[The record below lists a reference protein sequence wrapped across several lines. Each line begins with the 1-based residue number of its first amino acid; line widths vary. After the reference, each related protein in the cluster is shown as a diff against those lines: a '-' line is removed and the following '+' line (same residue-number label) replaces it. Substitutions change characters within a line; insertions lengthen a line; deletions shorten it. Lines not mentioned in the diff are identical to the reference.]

1 MKALLCKQY
10 GPPESLVLE
19 DIPRP
24 EPGEGQVLLRVR
36 ACGVNFPDLL
46 LIENKYQERPTL
58 PFSPGAEV
66 AGDVIAVG
74 PGVGSGSGSGGASRI
89 REGDRVIAMIGSR
102 GFQEETLADAER
114 CIALP
119 DSMDYETGAA
129 FTLTYGTSYHA
140 LFDRG
145 RIAPGE
151 TLLVLGA
158 TGGVGTAALDIARN
172 LGARAIAAG
181 GNDAK
186 LETVRR
192 LYDVHD
198 TVNYTSGE
206 EPFKD
211 RVNRLTGGRGADV
224 IYDPIGG
231 ETFPQLLRCIAWE
244 GRILVVGFAAD
255 GANLPQA
262 RTNLLLLKGSSLVG
276 VFWGRFT
283 RQSPARSARNF
294 DTLFGWHADGRLRPH
309 ISHRFRL
316 DEGAEALQA
325 LAERRVVGKCVVV
338 MDN

>member
-24 EPGEGQVLLRVR
+24 EPGSGQVLLRVR

-46 LIENKYQERPTL
+46 LIENKYQERPAL

-74 PGVGSGSGSGGASRI
+74 SGATNGL
-89 REGDRVIAMIGSR
+89 REGDRVISMIGSR
-102 GFQEETLADAER
+102 GFQEETLADAAR
-114 CIALP
+114 CVPLP
-119 DSMDYETGAA
+119 DTMDYATGAA

-140 LFDRG
+140 LVDRA

-151 TLLVLGA
+151 SLLVLGA

-181 GNDAK
+181 GSDAK
-186 LETVRR
+186 LATVREIYGVR
-192 LYDVHD
+192 D
-198 TVNYTSGE
+198 TVNYATIE
-206 EPFKD
+206 EPLKD
-211 RVNRLTGGRGADV
+211 RINGLTGGRGADV

-231 ETFPQLLRCIAWE
+231 ETFPQTLRCIAWE

-255 GANLPQA
+255 SANLPQA

-276 VFWGRFT
+276 VFWGRFA
-283 RQSPARSARNF
+283 REAPARSARNF
-294 DTLFGWHADGRLRPH
+294 DTLFGWYADGRLRPH
-309 ISHRFRL
+309 ISHRFKL
-316 DEGAEALQA
+316 EESVEALKAVADRQ
-325 LAERRVVGKCVVV
+325 VVGKCVVI
-338 MDN
+338 MDD

>member
-24 EPGEGQVLLRVR
+24 EPGAGQVLLRVR

-46 LIENKYQERPTL
+46 LIENKYQDRPTL

-66 AGDVIAVG
+66 AGDVVAVG
-74 PGVGSGSGSGGASRI
+74 PKVRSGVANAV

-102 GFQEETLADAER
+102 GFQEETLADADR
-114 CIALP
+114 CVPLP
-119 DSMDYETGAA
+119 DSMDYATGAA
-129 FTLTYGTSYHA
+129 FTLTYGTSYHG
-140 LFDRG
+140 LVDRG
-145 RIAPGE
+145 RTAPGE

-181 GNDAK
+181 GSDAK
-186 LETVRR
+186 LETVREIYGVR
-192 LYDVHD
+192 D
-198 TVNYTSGE
+198 TVNYSSVE

-231 ETFPQLLRCIAWE
+231 EAFQQALRCIAWE

-283 RQSPARSARNF
+283 QESPRRSARNF
-294 DTLFGWHADGRLRPH
+294 DTLFGWYEDGRLRPH
-309 ISHRFRL
+309 ISHRFQL
-316 DEGAEALQA
+316 EEGIEALKAVAQ
-325 LAERRVVGKCVVV
+325 RRVVGKCVVV
-338 MDN
+338 MDD

>member
-10 GPPESLVLE
+10 GPPESLVLD

-24 EPGEGQVLLRVR
+24 EPGAGQVRLRVR

-46 LIENKYQERPTL
+46 LIENKYQDRPTL

-66 AGDVIAVG
+66 AGDVVAVG
-74 PGVGSGSGSGGASRI
+74 PKVRSGVANGV

-102 GFQEETLADAER
+102 GFQEETLADAGR
-114 CIALP
+114 CVPLP
-119 DSMDYETGAA
+119 DSMDYATGAA
-129 FTLTYGTSYHA
+129 FTLTYGTSYHG
-140 LFDRG
+140 LVDRG
-145 RIAPGE
+145 RTAPGE

-181 GNDAK
+181 GSDAK
-186 LETVRR
+186 LETVREVYGVR
-192 LYDVHD
+192 D
-198 TVNYTSGE
+198 TVNYSSAE

-211 RVNRLTGGRGADV
+211 RVDRLTGGRGADV

-231 ETFPQLLRCIAWE
+231 EAFQQALRCIAWE

-283 RQSPARSARNF
+283 RESPRRSARNF
-294 DTLFGWHADGRLRPH
+294 DTLFGWYEDGRLRPH
-309 ISHRFRL
+309 ISHRFQL
-316 DEGAEALQA
+316 EEGIEALKAVAQ
-325 LAERRVVGKCVVV
+325 RRVVGKCVVV
-338 MDN
+338 MDD

>member
-19 DIPRP
+19 DVPRP
-24 EPGEGQVLLRVR
+24 APPGEGQVLLRVR

-46 LIENKYQERPTL
+46 LIENKYQERPSL

-66 AGDVIAVG
+66 AGDVAAVG
-74 PGVGSGSGSGGASRI
+74 PGIANGI

-102 GFQEETLADAER
+102 GFQEETLADAGR
-114 CIALP
+114 CVPLP
-119 DSMDYETGAA
+119 DSMDYATGAA

-140 LFDRG
+140 LVDRA
-145 RIAPGE
+145 RTAPGE

-181 GNDAK
+181 GSDAK
-186 LETVRR
+186 LEAVREIYGVR
-192 LYDVHD
+192 D
-198 TVNYTSGE
+198 TVNYATAE

-231 ETFPQLLRCIAWE
+231 EAFQQALRCVAWE

-283 RQSPARSARNF
+283 REAPERSARNF
-294 DTLFGWHADGRLRPH
+294 DTLFGWYADGRLRPH

-316 DEGAEALQA
+316 DEGIEALRA
-325 LAERRVVGKCVVV
+325 VAERRVVGKCVVV
-338 MDN
+338 MDG

>member
-1 MKALLCKQY
+1 MKALLCKEY
-10 GPPESLVLE
+10 GPPDTLVLE
-19 DIPRP
+19 DIESP
-24 EPGEGQVLLRVR
+24 EPGEGQVRLRVR

-46 LIENKYQERPTL
+46 LIENKYQERPAL

-66 AGDVIAVG
+66 AGDVIALG
-74 PGVGSGSGSGGASRI
+74 PGVTGGI

-102 GFQEETLADAER
+102 GFQEETLADAAR
-114 CIALP
+114 CVPLP
-119 DSMDYETGAA
+119 DSMDYATGAA

-140 LFDRG
+140 LVDRG

-181 GNDAK
+181 GSDEK
-186 LETVRR
+186 LATVREIYGVR
-192 LYDVHD
+192 DV
-198 TVNYTSGE
+198 VNYSKDE
-206 EPFKD
+206 ETLKD

-231 ETFPQLLRCIAWE
+231 EAFQQTLRCIAWG

-255 GANLPQA
+255 GANLPSA

-283 RQSPARSARNF
+283 RESPARSARNF
-294 DTLFGWHADGRLRPH
+294 DTLFGWYADGRLRPH
-309 ISHRFRL
+309 VSHRFPL
-316 DEGAEALQA
+316 EEGIEALRA
-325 LAERRVVGKCVVV
+325 VAERRVVGKCVVV
-338 MDN
+338 MDD

>member
-24 EPGEGQVLLRVR
+24 EPGDGQVLLRVR

-66 AGDVIAVG
+66 AGDVVAVG
-74 PGVGSGSGSGGASRI
+74 PGVGTGVGSGVSNGV
-89 REGDRVIAMIGSR
+89 REGDRVIAMVGSR
-102 GFQEETLADAER
+102 GFQEETLADANR
-114 CIALP
+114 CVPLP
-119 DSMDYETGAA
+119 DSMDYATGAA

-140 LFDRG
+140 LVDRA

-181 GNDAK
+181 GSEAK
-186 LETVRR
+186 LEAVRE
-192 LYDVHD
+192 LYGVRD
-198 TVNYTSGE
+198 TVNYASAE
-206 EPFKD
+206 VSLKD
-211 RVNRLTGGRGADV
+211 QVNRLTSGRGADV

-231 ETFPQLLRCIAWE
+231 EAFQQALRCIAWE

-283 RQSPARSARNF
+283 REAPTRSARNF
-294 DTLFGWHADGRLRPH
+294 DTLFGWYADGRLRPH

-316 DEGAEALQA
+316 DEGIEALRA
-325 LAERRVVGKCVVV
+325 VAERRVVGKCVVV
-338 MDN
+338 MDD